1 MAVQLPP
8 GFDPAKVQAMV
19 DAQNG
24 GESIDAEIRRKFG
37 FMAWALDIPQVGDLL
52 RQAATEDWDEAT
64 FRGALY
70 ATDWWKERSQGIREF
85 DRQLSEDP
93 ATARQS
99 ITQKRE
105 EIRRGAQ
112 RMGIT
117 LDDNTEFSMAVD
129 SLKFGWQDQQ
139 LQSALGNHLAFEGD
153 QPKVSGA
160 GSVAAFVTKMNQLE
174 SDYMVHIS
182 QDTKNDFTRQYA
194 TGALDEQAVENYFLL
209 QAKSRRPYLSE
220 QLDQG
225 ITTRNYFAPY
235 IEQTAKLLEIS
246 PGEIDLLDNPRYAQ
260 MTEMAD
266 ANGKIRPMT
275 LYEAGRY
282 IRGLDDYKQTHQA
295 QDIGASYSD
304 AILKTFGEV
313 A

>member
-1 MAVQLPP
+1 MPELPP
-8 GFDPAKVQAMV
+8 GFDPVKVQAMM
-19 DAQNG
+19 DAQHA

-64 FRGALY
+64 FRGELY
-70 ATDWWKERSQGIREF
+70 KTDWWQQHSQGSREF
-85 DRQLSEDP
+85 DRQLAEDP
-93 ATARQS
+93 ASAKLT

-105 EIRRGAQ
+105 EIRRASQ
-112 RMGIT
+112 RMGLT
-117 LDDNTEFSMAVD
+117 LDDNTEFSMAVEA
-129 SLKFGWQDQQ
+129 LRFGWEDQE
-139 LQSALGNHLAFEGD
+139 LQSALGSHLAFEGN

-160 GSVAAFVTKMNQLE
+160 GSVAAFVTRMNQLE
-174 SDYMVHIS
+174 SDYLVHIS

-194 TGALDEQAVENYFLL
+194 MGAIDEKAIENYFLV
-209 QAKSRRPYLSE
+209 QAKSRRPYLAE

-260 MTEMAD
+260 MTEMAGAD
-266 ANGKIRPMT
+266 GKIRPMT

-282 IRGLDDYKQTHQA
+282 IRGLDDFKQTQQA
-295 QDIGASYSD
+295 NAQGANYSE
-304 AILKTFGEV
+304 AILRTFGEV
-313 A
+313 S